1 MSWALKRNQVLRGLV
16 YIETVYKQE
25 LVRGAM
31 NGRSPW
37 ADVLVLVL
45 PRGPELGRSF
55 DFPKPLMSLL

>member
-1 MSWALKRNQVLRGLV
+1 M
-16 YIETVYKQE
+16 ETVYKQE

-55 DFPKPLMSLL
+55 DFPKPLMSRL